1 MYKKNTPIRIEYG
14 CYDNW
19 ATLIPTAIVKPYNKN
34 NTIVRFNDRIDLV
47 IENNEIDFKSFE

>member
-1 MYKKNTPIRIEYG
+1 MYKKNTPIKIEYG

-19 ATLIPTAIVKPYNKN
+19 ATLTPTAIVKAYNKD
-34 NTIVRFNDRIDLV
+34 NTIVRFNDYIDLV